1 MSKPPWLKF
10 HIKTTPEM
18 GKVRKILR
26 DLHLYTVCWEAK
38 CPNRG
43 KCYSEGTA
51 TFMIMGNICT
61 RNCRFC
67 SVKSGMPQP
76 LDPTEPQRV
85 ALAAKLLGLDY
96 VVITSVTRDD
106 LPDGGAAHFA
116 DVVRAILSEIPRAM
130 VEVLIP
136 DFKGNIESLKKV
148 VNSGIVVLNHN
159 VEVPKRLQNPIRPGA
174 SYERS
179 LNILIRAK
187 EINPGIVTKS
197 GMMVG
202 IGETKEEVFETLEDL
217 AKAGVDIVTIGQYLQ
232 PTPKQVPVDRYV
244 RPEEF
249 EEYKTFGEQAGIK
262 VVISEPLARSSYRAK
277 EAYLTVVKMREGGG
291 IDVG

>member
-1 MSKPPWLKF
+1 MNKPPWLKF

-18 GKVRKILR
+18 GKVRRILR
-26 DLHLYTVCWEAK
+26 DLNLYTVCWEAK

-67 SVKSGMPQP
+67 SVKSGIPHP
-76 LDPTEPQRV
+76 LDPTEPSRV
-85 ALAAKLLGLDY
+85 AMAAKLMGLDY

-106 LPDGGAAHFA
+106 LPDGGAQHFA
-116 DVVRAILSEIPRAM
+116 KVVQAILSEIPNAM

-136 DFKGNIESLKKV
+136 DFKGNEESLKRV
-148 VNSGIVVLNHN
+148 LHSGIVVLNHN
-159 VEVPKRLQNPIRPGA
+159 VEVPKRLQNTIRPGA

-179 LNILIRAK
+179 LGILRKAK
-187 EINPGIVTKS
+187 EIHPAIVTKS

-202 IGETKEEVFETLEDL
+202 IGETKEEVFETLRYL
-217 AKAGVDIVTIGQYLQ
+217 ASVGVDIVTIGQYLR
-232 PTPKQVPVDRYV
+232 PTPNQVPVDRYV
-244 RPEEF
+244 TPEEF
-249 EEYKTFGEQAGIK
+249 EEYKEFGEKIGIK
-262 VVISEPLARSSYRAK
+262 VVISEPLARSSYKAK
-277 EAYLTVVKMREGGG
+277 EAYLTVVKMRRE
-291 IDVG
+291 VV